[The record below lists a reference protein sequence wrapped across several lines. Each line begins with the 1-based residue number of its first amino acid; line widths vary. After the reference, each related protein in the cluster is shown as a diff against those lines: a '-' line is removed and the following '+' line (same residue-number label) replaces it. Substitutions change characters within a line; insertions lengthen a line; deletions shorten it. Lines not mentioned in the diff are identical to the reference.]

1 MIILAPR
8 KYKKYRNK
16 KIKKN
21 KKHIVNM
28 EIWENSWQHRK
39 KKLKLKYMQTAI
51 RVFVCGK
58 V

>member
-16 KIKKN
+16 KI